1 MRRPLRNPRSY
12 YGWHT
17 SSSLH
22 RHSATTNR
30 IEQEIA
36 ATRSY
41 EDYQREL
48 QELARRTS
56 HDASAVDEALAVLD
70 RLETAATPD
79 TAIYNLVLEV
89 HAFSRRQDA
98 AEQAAALVARMEEQ
112 AASNTAAPPRPNSD
126 TYATLMDAYMQ
137 QKSSSSMEKIEG
149 LVERLRS
156 GENNNNNI
164 ILVDT
169 TILNKL
175 IQAHGRRGDAEAA
188 LGILEDMLRHSN
200 DSEYKH
206 QRPNQK
212 SWVHVLRAYAAKG
225 NVTAVEELMERMMQQ
240 QPPDDDESTTTA
252 APSTAAYNA
261 LLQAH
266 AKNGDTQAAER
277 LLYRMLD
284 DSSPDDE
291 TAAVP
296 RPDHNSFY
304 YVMQAYSRSRPK
316 PGLVFKVERLLALQ
330 EVVQQQQQK
339 DDNFTLAAQVQPNDN
354 KTNDRILQAA
364 VMAMARDTS
373 DPLKALKAA
382 QLVERIEDAPGRRRP
397 YSCLLN
403 ACAYTL
409 PNRVTDPHDK
419 LAIWQ
424 IALDAFNHLVE
435 EADSRVYGQLLRTAH
450 HLLPPGRKRDAVAER
465 VFQQCCEAGLV
476 DAFVW
481 TEYERVA
488 SDDLMLQ
495 QLGGFFE
502 DGVKPPDEWSRNV
515 EVV

>member
-1 MRRPLRNPRSY
+1 M
-12 YGWHT
+12 
-17 SSSLH
+17 
-22 RHSATTNR
+22 
-30 IEQEIA
+30 
-36 ATRSY
+36 
-41 EDYQREL
+41 

-56 HDASAVDEALAVLD
+56 HEASAVDEALAVLD
-70 RLETAATPD
+70 RMHASTDAAPD

-89 HAFSRRQDA
+89 HAFSRRNEA
-98 AEQAAALVARMEEQ
+98 AEKAAALVARMEQE
-112 AASNTAAPPRPNSD
+112 ADTSTASSLPRPNSD

-156 GENNNNNI
+156 TGDGESNDN

-175 IQAHGRRGDAEAA
+175 IQAHGRQGDAEAA
-188 LGILEDMLRHSN
+188 LGILEDMLSHIN
-200 DSEYKH
+200 DSDKMH

-240 QPPDDDESTTTA
+240 QQPPDDESTTTA
-252 APSTAAYNA
+252 APPTAAYNA

-266 AKNGDTQAAER
+266 AKNGDTHAAER

-284 DSSPDDE
+284 DSSSDSDDE
-291 TAAVP
+291 TAVP
-296 RPDHNSFY
+296 RPDHDSFY

-330 EVVQQQQQK
+330 EAVQQQQQK
-339 DDNFTLAAQVQPNDN
+339 DDTFTPAAEQVHPPQPNND
-354 KTNDRILQAA
+354 KINDRILQAA

-373 DPLKALKAA
+373 DPLKAVKAA
-382 QLVERIEDAPGRRRP
+382 RLVERIEDAPGRRRP

-409 PNRVTDPHDK
+409 PHRVTEPHDK

-424 IALDAFNHLVE
+424 IALDAFNHLLKDGA
-435 EADSRVYGQLLRTAH
+435 ADSRVYGQLLRTAH

-465 VFQQCCEAGLV
+465 VFQQCCLAGLV
-476 DAFVW
+476 DSFVW

-502 DGVKPPDEWSRNV
+502 DGVEPPDEWSRNV
-515 EVV
+515 EVVSDDDDDDGGGRQKQQQLQ